1 MKKLTFILVTF
12 LISYTS
18 FAGVGFTNPMS
29 TPPLSPKQKGFI
41 NTLSNAPN
49 AFLVNPPAEIQNYLK
64 SVGINLN
71 NSMTNQLQQE
81 FQKIITLRYQAMM
94 STVGIGAVQAAFP
107 YLSVGQATQLLK
119 ELYNGM
125 NSGNLEPGD
134 RLFATL
140 FFIVNGIPLFTKKD
154 LLRQQAKAV
163 IDPVSPSSPTMT
175 LAKNTMGGIV
185 SNMTNNF
192 KAKSSGLSLSN
203 TYVAYDYSYQEYEF
217 TDTDD
222 AGHVHYNSLTFGGN
236 LSEDFSFAFSFF
248 QDQTDQRG
256 TNDLLSN
263 QLGANL
269 AFTYNLNENYSIGA
283 YGFYSEAD
291 IEEINDHVWTYG
303 GGILF
308 ATYHSFGNLSVSTV
322 NTVLKSYTNFDH
334 DTLFLSNLRLGYQW
348 TDELS
353 TGIYSYYIDSIREPN
368 EDDSSYM
375 IFGADISYQLTDQV
389 NVSVGIETV
398 EFLKEYRSETLFFSL
413 RYDF

>member
-1 MKKLTFILVTF
+1 MNPATVQPIPPKGKAF
-12 LISYTS
+12 LES
-18 FAGVGFTNPMS
+18 
-29 TPPLSPKQKGFI
+29 
-41 NTLSNAPN
+41 LSNAPK
-49 AFLVNPPAEIQNYLK
+49 AFLANPPSNIQTYLK
-64 SVGINLN
+64 SVGIEL
-71 NSMTNQLQQE
+71 SPSQAFKLRQE
-81 FQKIITLRYQAMM
+81 FQKIINLRQAAMSMYVTMM
-94 STVGIGAVQAAFP
+94 DITNAFP
-107 YLSVGQATQLLK
+107 YLSAAQADRLLR
-119 ELYNGM
+119 ELHNGM

-140 FFIVNGIPLFTKKD
+140 FFIVNGIPLLSKKEFF
-154 LLRQQAKAV
+154 RQQAKAV
-163 IDPVSPSSPTMT
+163 IEPSAPSSPTMT
-175 LAKNTMGGIV
+175 LTKNTMGGIV